1 VRNRSCE
8 NDRGRTRRIRGNRMS
23 ELPLPASSKRR
34 RPRVRLA
41 SGGRTPQAERTRATR
56 RKLLD
61 AAMRIFAQDGFEAAR
76 LEDIAAGA
84 GYTRGAF
91 YANFKSKEDIF
102 FALFEEW
109 VGERIDSF
117 AEAIRRHSN
126 PAEKLAAM
134 RTHYVEMVKD
144 RRLLLI
150 SMEFKLFAM
159 RHPEAHAR
167 LRSRH
172 RRIRASF
179 GALFSEVMAAFG
191 RTIPIAYPAASACL
205 GAVSQ
210 GLMLEQLLDPKTLS
224 ECDVRRVLGLFF
236 DSIFLVC
243 PMGSG
248 QEMS

>member
-1 VRNRSCE
+1 MRETSTSASGKKN
-8 NDRGRTRRIRGNRMS
+8 RGRASVAAQTRTR
-23 ELPLPASSKRR
+23 
-34 RPRVRLA
+34 
-41 SGGRTPQAERTRATR
+41 QAERTRATR

-61 AAMRIFAQDGFEAAR
+61 AAKQIFARQGFEAAR

-109 VGERIDSF
+109 VRERIDSF
-117 AEAIRRHSN
+117 TSALRRHSD
-126 PAEKLAAM
+126 PAEKLVAL
-134 RTHYVEMVKD
+134 RTHYAELATD
-144 RRLLLI
+144 RRLVLI

-179 GALFSEVMAAFG
+179 GELFSELMG
-191 RTIPIAYPAASACL
+191 ELGKTLGIAYPAASACL
-205 GAVSQ
+205 GAVAQ
-210 GLMLEQLLDPKTLS
+210 GLLLEHLLDPKTLS
-224 ECDVRRVLGLFF
+224 DNDVRHVLGLFF
-236 DSIFLVC
+236 DSIFQVVR
-243 PMGSG
+243 S
-248 QEMS
+248 

>member
-1 VRNRSCE
+1 MRQLSISARGKRS
-8 NDRGRTRRIRGNRMS
+8 RGRAALAAGSRTR
-23 ELPLPASSKRR
+23 
-34 RPRVRLA
+34 
-41 SGGRTPQAERTRATR
+41 QADRTRATR

-61 AAMRIFAQDGFEAAR
+61 AAKRIFAKDGFEAAR

-109 VGERIDSF
+109 VRERIESLTN
-117 AEAIRRHSN
+117 ALRRHSN
-126 PAEKLAAM
+126 PAEKLVAL
-134 RTHYVEMVKD
+134 RTHYAELATD
-144 RRLLLI
+144 RRLVLI
-150 SMEFKLFAM
+150 SMEFKLFAL

-179 GALFSEVMAAFG
+179 SELFSEIMSALG
-191 RTIPIAYPAASACL
+191 KDIPIAYPAASACL

-210 GLMLEQLLDPKTLS
+210 GLLLEHLLDPKTLS
-224 ECDVRRVLGLFF
+224 DGDVRHVLGLFF
-236 DSIFLVC
+236 DSIFSSC
-243 PMGSG
+243 G
-248 QEMS
+248 QAG

>member
-1 VRNRSCE
+1 MPARGKRS
-8 NDRGRTRRIRGNRMS
+8 RGRVS
-23 ELPLPASSKRR
+23 
-34 RPRVRLA
+34 LA
-41 SGGRTPQAERTRATR
+41 TGSRTRQTERARTTR

-61 AAMRIFAQDGFEAAR
+61 AAKRIFALEGFEAAR

-109 VGERIDSF
+109 VRERVESF
-117 AEAIRRHSN
+117 TNALRRHSH
-126 PAEKLAAM
+126 PAERLVALRTLYAELA
-134 RTHYVEMVKD
+134 TD
-144 RRLLLI
+144 RRLVLI
-150 SMEFKLFAM
+150 SMEFKLFAL

-179 GALFSEVMAAFG
+179 SELFSELMG
-191 RTIPIAYPAASACL
+191 ELGKTIPIAYPAASACL

-210 GLMLEQLLDPKTLS
+210 GLLLEHLLDPKTLS
-224 ECDVRRVLGLFF
+224 DGDIRHVLGLFF
-236 DSIFLVC
+236 DSIFSSC
-243 PMGSG
+243 ARAD
-248 QEMS
+248 